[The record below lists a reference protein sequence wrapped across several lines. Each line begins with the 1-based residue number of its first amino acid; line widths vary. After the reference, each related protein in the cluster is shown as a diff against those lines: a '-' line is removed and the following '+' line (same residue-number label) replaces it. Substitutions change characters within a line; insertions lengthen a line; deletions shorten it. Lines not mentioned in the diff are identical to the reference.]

1 VWIQESLAP
10 LPSIR
15 RRRVDVEVPEK
26 ADMERLQ
33 ETRVSERE

>member
-10 LPSIR
+10 LPPIR

-33 ETRVSERE
+33 ENFVSERE